1 MSIKPEIEGSG
12 SPLDTLLLALA
23 AGVLVSGIAGYYFL
37 PDQPQF
43 VTTVGGF
50 MEPARWLVVLLA
62 AAVAVLITYQTQL
75 GKSSWNFL
83 QGSRVE
89 LRKVVWPTRQ
99 ETLQTTIF
107 VIVFVIILGLF
118 LWGLDALLL
127 WGTKYL
133 TRGS

>member
-12 SPLDTLLLALA
+12 SPLETLLLATA
-23 AGVLVSGIAGYYFL
+23 IATLVGGIAGFYFL
-37 PDQPQF
+37 PDVPQF

-62 AAVAVLITYQTQL
+62 AIVALLITFQTQL
-75 GKSSWNFL
+75 GKSSWAFL

-99 ETLQTTIF
+99 ETLQTTFF
-107 VIVFVIILGLF
+107 VIVFVFILGLF
-118 LWGLDALLL
+118 LWGLDAFLL

-133 TRGS
+133 TGGN